1 MQRKVV
7 FLRLNAQLPLVGVA
21 IFPILPNNMKNFFV
35 FFAAFT
41 LFAATLLLSGCT
53 EETEDITL
61 EYGYAYFP
69 IDSGHWIIYAVD
81 SVIYSTFLSGG
92 VDTVSLQIK
101 EVFTNP
107 FTDNE
112 GRPAITIERY
122 ARYADTIAWDK
133 LIPTVW
139 YAAKNNQK
147 AERKEG
153 ELRYLNMVFPALQ
166 GTKWMGNAYI
176 NTNQDA
182 TAVFANWQYTYTEVD
197 VPKTMGTLSFSQTA
211 TIVQN
216 DYEDLVNKIYS
227 REVYAKNVGMIEKER
242 WLLQLGT
249 NDITSP
255 LPWPQRAQ
263 RGTLVKMR
271 VIDYKQ

>member
-1 MQRKVV
+1 
-7 FLRLNAQLPLVGVA
+7 
-21 IFPILPNNMKNFFV
+21 
-35 FFAAFT
+35 
-41 LFAATLLLSGCT
+41 
-53 EETEDITL
+53 
-61 EYGYAYFP
+61 
-69 IDSGHWIIYAVD
+69 
-81 SVIYSTFLSGG
+81 
-92 VDTVSLQIK
+92 
-101 EVFTNP
+101 NP